1 MDVKYKVTTA
11 LLLSLSLSSSYGS
24 ECSPDQIKKNKINNF
39 IILDQ
44 SPLVKTPKHID
55 MITDSTDDYIHS
67 KNAVDFNAC
76 GELISS
82 TSSLVKKTAGKN
94 STIIS
99 TQESTM
105 RKTDYGLNALYTF
118 NLSATDTTT
127 QKNSVLFDVKGES
140 LYTQN
145 KQGVLD
151 KSHDRATTSLPSGQK
166 VVSVA
171 NTTYTLNSDNVL
183 THMSRKSTLAND
195 SMDMAY
201 KYDASN
207 RLIEKKSEKDLYEY
221 TYDAQ
226 GRELSMTQTTTY
238 FTVEKTVI
246 TCKEWNEFGQCTLSN
261 QHITET
267 SKNKKTGD
275 EIITTHD
282 AISKMSYTY

>member
-11 LLLSLSLSSSYGS
+11 LLLSLSLSSAYGS

-82 TSSLVKKTAGKN
+82 TSSLVKKIAGKN
-94 STIIS
+94 STLIS

-127 QKNSVLFDVKGES
+127 QKNSAVVDMKGES
-140 LYTQN
+140 LYMLN
-145 KQGVLD
+145 KQGIMEKNLD
-151 KSHDRATTSLPSGQK
+151 RVTTSLPSGK
-166 VVSVA
+166 NILGIG
-171 NTTYTLNSDNVL
+171 NTIYTLNSDNVL
-183 THMSRKSTLAND
+183 THVSRKGALGID
-195 SMDMAY
+195 SMDMTY
-201 KYDASN
+201 QYDASN

-221 TYDAQ
+221 TYDTQ
-226 GRELSMTQTTTY
+226 GRELSLTQINTD
-238 FTVEKTVI
+238 FTREKTVI
-246 TCKEWNEFGQCTLSN
+246 TCQAWNEFGQCTLSN
-261 QHITET
+261 QHIT
-267 SKNKKTGD
+267 
-275 EIITTHD
+275 
-282 AISKMSYTY
+282 